1 MTDWHPE
8 NEQLVALAL
17 ADIEPAE
24 QARLIDHLTTCAP
37 CRDEYADL
45 SDGLAQ
51 VLAAAPAVAPP
62 PGFSGRVVAA
72 MAPAAAAGARVRIP
86 RGRLLLIAAAV
97 LIGLLSGIGGT
108 LALVGGPVR
117 PGAAVSDHAPVATQ
131 LLTASGEAVGSAGI
145 ATSRGQT
152 FVLLNITAGKPG
164 MSYECLL
171 VGRDGRRTS
180 GGKWA
185 LTSEYGAEQ
194 ASGSWLVPVSGEAP
208 VEVELVAPS
217 GKVWST
223 GRF

>member
-8 NEQLVALAL
+8 DEALLTLAL
-17 ADIEPAE
+17 GDIEPAE

-51 VLAAAPAVAPP
+51 ALAASPAIAPP

-72 MAPAAAAGARVRIP
+72 MAPAPSTRVHRP
-86 RGRLLLIAAAV
+86 RGRLLLVAAAV
-97 LIGLLSGIGGT
+97 LIGLLSGIAGT
-108 LALVGGPVR
+108 LAVVGGLPR
-117 PGAAVSDHAPVATQ
+117 PAGGGTDHAPVATQ
-131 LLTASGEAVGSAGI
+131 LLTATGEAVGSAGI
-145 ATSRGQT
+145 TTSRGQT
-152 FVLLNITAGKPG
+152 FVLLNITTGKPG
-164 MSYECLL
+164 MSYECFL
-171 VGRDGRRTS
+171 VAKDGARTS

-185 LTSEYGAEQ
+185 LTSEYGAAQ

-208 VEVELVAPS
+208 VGVELVAPS

-223 GRF
+223 GHF

>member
-8 NEQLVALAL
+8 DEALLGLAL

-24 QARLIDHLTTCAP
+24 QARLIDHLNTCAP

-51 VLAAAPAVAPP
+51 ALAASPAVAPP

-72 MAPAAAAGARVRIP
+72 MGPVAGAGVRMP
-86 RGRLLLIAAAV
+86 RGRLLLVAAAV
-97 LIGLLSGIGGT
+97 LVGLLSGIGGT
-108 LALVGGPVR
+108 LAVVGGLSR
-117 PGAAVSDHAPVATQ
+117 PAGNGSDHAPVATQ

-145 ATSRGQT
+145 TTSRGQT
-152 FVLLNITAGKPG
+152 FVLLNITTGKPG
-164 MSYECLL
+164 MSYECFL
-171 VGRDGRRTS
+171 VGKDGERTS

-185 LTSEYGAEQ
+185 LTSEYGAAQ

-208 VEVELVAPS
+208 VAVELVAPS

-223 GRF
+223 GHF

>member
-8 NEQLVALAL
+8 DEALLALAL
-17 ADIEPAE
+17 GDIEPAE

-51 VLAAAPAVAPP
+51 ALAASPAIAPP

-72 MAPAAAAGARVRIP
+72 MAPAPSTRVHRP
-86 RGRLLLIAAAV
+86 RGRLLLVAAAV
-97 LIGLLSGIGGT
+97 LIGLLSGIAGT
-108 LALVGGPVR
+108 LAVVGGLPR
-117 PGAAVSDHAPVATQ
+117 PAGGGTDHAPVATQ
-131 LLTASGEAVGSAGI
+131 LLTATGEAVGSAGI
-145 ATSRGQT
+145 TTSRGQT
-152 FVLLNITAGKPG
+152 FVLLNITTGKPG
-164 MSYECLL
+164 MSYECFL
-171 VGRDGRRTS
+171 VAKDGARTS

-185 LTSEYGAEQ
+185 LTSEYGAAQ

-208 VEVELVAPS
+208 VGVELVAPS

-223 GRF
+223 GHF